1 MIGSQAVMSAN
12 VDDVFNNEENLQQN
26 ILNEGGNVTEDRM
39 ETIPKSKLKLKVY
52 KYLTLSRH

>member
-1 MIGSQAVMSAN
+1 MSAN
-12 VDDVFNNEENLQQN
+12 VDDVFNNEENNRQD